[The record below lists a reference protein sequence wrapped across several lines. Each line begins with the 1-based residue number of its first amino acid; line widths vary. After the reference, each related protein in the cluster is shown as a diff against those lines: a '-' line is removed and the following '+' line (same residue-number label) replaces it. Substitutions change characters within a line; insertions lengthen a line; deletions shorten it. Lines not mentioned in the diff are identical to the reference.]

1 MSRLA
6 VKEMVA
12 GYGKLAILQNVT
24 VKVRDKEIVSV
35 LGPNGSGKST
45 LLKTVMGLT
54 RVFSGSV
61 VLDGHDITRLPPF
74 KRVAMGL
81 GYVPQRENIFPRLTV
96 EENLELGGYLV
107 RDGLDDALEETY
119 SVFPVLKEK
128 RRRKAYT
135 LSGGERQMLAI
146 ARALVARPR
155 ILLLDEPS
163 AMLAPAIVE
172 QVFRKIEEIRENGTT
187 ILLVEQ
193 HAEKAL
199 EVSDRTYFLSAG
211 RVVFEGAS
219 SEIGDVSRL
228 AELYME
234 KIGL

>member
-1 MSRLA
+1 MSRLT
-6 VKEMVA
+6 VEKLVA
-12 GYGKLAILQNVT
+12 GYGKLAILQDVT
-24 VKVRDKEIVSV
+24 VKVEKREIVSV

-54 RVFSGSV
+54 KVFSGV
-61 VLDGHDITRLPPF
+61 VMFDGRDITRLPPF
-74 KRVAMGL
+74 KRVAIGL
-81 GYVPQRENIFPRLTV
+81 GYVPQRESIFPRLTV
-96 EENLELGGYLV
+96 KENLELGGYLV
-107 RDGLDDALEETY
+107 RDGLDDAIEEAY

-128 RRRKAYT
+128 RHRKAYT

-146 ARALVARPR
+146 ARALVARPK

-163 AMLAPAIVE
+163 AMLAPAVVK
-172 QVFRKIEEIRENGTT
+172 QVFEKIQEIRENGTT
-187 ILLVEQ
+187 VLLVEQ

-199 EVSDRTYFLSAG
+199 EISDRTYFLSAG
-211 RVVFEGAS
+211 RVVFEGVS